1 VYLGSVHPGPVTDDE
16 ITVVVADDHAMFR
29 RGLRELLEEHGLNV
43 LGEASTGKAALDLA
57 GAFAPDVVVMDL
69 HMPIMSGVEATRRI
83 AEVAP
88 TTRVLVLT
96 VSASE
101 DDVVEAILAGATGYL
116 LKDAKVPEI
125 LAGIHSALVG
135 DTMISPAIAT
145 QIVERLK
152 DHEAR
157 REALPAIA
165 AELSE
170 RELEVM
176 RLLAE
181 GMDNVEI
188 GEALY
193 ISPRTVKNHI
203 SNILHKLRI
212 ENRIQAAVYAVRH
225 GIA

>member
-1 VYLGSVHPGPVTDDE
+1 MRPGPVTDDE

-29 RGLRELLEEHGLNV
+29 RGLRELLQEQGLTV
-43 LGEASTGKAALDLA
+43 LGEASTGKGAYELA
-57 GAFAPDVVVMDL
+57 GALAPDIVVMDL

-88 TTRVLVLT
+88 STRVLVLT

-101 DDVVEAILAGATGYL
+101 DDVVDAILAGANGYL
-116 LKDAKVPEI
+116 LKDAKVADI
-125 LAGIHSALVG
+125 LAGIRAALVG

-145 QIVERLK
+145 QLVERLK
-152 DHEAR
+152 GHEAR
-157 REALPAIA
+157 REAEPEVA

-170 RELEVM
+170 RELDVL

-181 GMDNVEI
+181 GKDNVEI
-188 GEALY
+188 GAELF

-212 ENRIQAAVYAVRH
+212 ENRIQAAVYAVKR
-225 GIA
+225 GIV

>member
-1 VYLGSVHPGPVTDDE
+1 VRPGPVTDDE

-29 RGLRELLEEHGLNV
+29 RGLRELLQEQGLTV
-43 LGEASTGKAALDLA
+43 LGEASTGKGAYELA
-57 GAFAPDVVVMDL
+57 GALAPDIVVMDL

-88 TTRVLVLT
+88 STRVLVLT

-101 DDVVEAILAGATGYL
+101 DDVVDAILAGANGYL
-116 LKDAKVPEI
+116 LKDAKVADI
-125 LAGIHSALVG
+125 LAGIRAALVG

-145 QIVERLK
+145 QLVERLK
-152 DHEAR
+152 GHEAR
-157 REALPAIA
+157 REAEPEVA

-170 RELEVM
+170 RELDVL

-181 GMDNVEI
+181 GKDNVEI
-188 GEALY
+188 GAELF

-212 ENRIQAAVYAVRH
+212 ENRIQAAVYAVKR
-225 GIA
+225 GIV

>member
-1 VYLGSVHPGPVTDDE
+1 MYLGSVHPGPVTDDE